1 MYCTNCG
8 AKVGDVNFCQRCGA
22 AVKRENYEE
31 DRPERTGRSGRSSRS
46 NAWNDARR
54 KAEEYVRDPKRT
66 QELLTTALNKAG
78 SRRTGEGPLDEIWEY
93 LQLAARLVQ
102 ASLSREYTGLSGKS
116 LTLIVGA
123 ILYYVSPID
132 IIPDFLPI
140 AGLLDDVS
148 ILAFALRSIKTELD
162 AFRKWEVEHRRGP
175 RM

>member
-1 MYCTNCG
+1 M
-8 AKVGDVNFCQRCGA
+8 
-22 AVKRENYEE
+22 KREDYEE
-31 DRPERTGRSGRSSRS
+31 DQFGRSGRSGRSSRS

-66 QELLTTALNKAG
+66 QELLTTALNKAS
-78 SRRTGEGPLDEIWEY
+78 SRRNGDGPLDEIWEY
-93 LQLAARLVQ
+93 LQLAARLIQ
-102 ASLSREYTGLSGKS
+102 ASMSREYTGLSGKS

-140 AGLLDDVS
+140 AGLLDDIS

-162 AFRKWEVEHRRGP
+162 AFREWEIEHGRGP
-175 RM
+175 RV